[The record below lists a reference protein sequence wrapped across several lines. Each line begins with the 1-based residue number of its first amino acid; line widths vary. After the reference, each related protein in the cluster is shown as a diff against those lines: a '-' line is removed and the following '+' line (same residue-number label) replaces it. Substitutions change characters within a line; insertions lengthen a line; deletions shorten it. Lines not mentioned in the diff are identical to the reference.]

1 MLSLTLI
8 RTCGKVDNRGNI
20 MTKLNVSKAKKH
32 LSKIRELVSQ
42 SPSPFAG
49 MSNDEA
55 IEKMRKIREA
65 LWEEK
70 LAARH

>member
-1 MLSLTLI
+1 M
-8 RTCGKVDNRGNI
+8 KKPNI
-20 MTKLNVSKAKKH
+20 EKAKKH
-32 LSKIRELVSQ
+32 LAKIRELMSQ
-42 SPSPFAG
+42 APSPFAG
-49 MSNDEA
+49 MTKDEA